1 MMRSGVS
8 VPMEDA
14 EVDRYKGRA
23 DSLEGDFYLSHTS
36 NKLHPINRVGDAFFG
51 SVPQRLL
58 LLISEETAH
67 LKQVFS
73 ITN

>member
-1 MMRSGVS
+1 MK
-8 VPMEDA
+8 DA

-23 DSLEGDFYLSHTS
+23 DSLERRFYLSHTS
-36 NKLHPINRVGDAFFG
+36 NKLHPINRVGDVFFG

>member
-1 MMRSGVS
+1 
-8 VPMEDA
+8 MEDA

-23 DSLEGDFYLSHTS
+23 DSLERRFYLSHTS
-36 NKLHPINRVGDAFFG
+36 NKLHPMRGRRILRFRSTVYN
-51 SVPQRLL
+51 SL

-73 ITN
+73 IKLLS